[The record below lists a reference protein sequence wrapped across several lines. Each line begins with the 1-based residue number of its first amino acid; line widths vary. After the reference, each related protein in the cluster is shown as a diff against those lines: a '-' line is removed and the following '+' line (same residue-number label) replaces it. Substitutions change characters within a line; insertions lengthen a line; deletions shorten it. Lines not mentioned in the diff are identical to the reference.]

1 MYSLADIWY
10 EAKQDNYACKLDSD
24 GYSARTLFGV
34 KIVFDNTTGKVSLY
48 NTTRGGDYYK
58 ELDEMETGF
67 FLKGG
72 WRYGV
77 YNVALQNCIFKLGKI
92 ELSMRTEVN
101 GKRNPK
107 QIQSLKSAR
116 LRVID
121 KYNYISNKLNKI
133 KAKYIES

>member
-1 MYSLADIWY
+1 VYGLADIWY
-10 EAKQDNYACKLDSD
+10 EAEQDTYACKLDSD

-34 KIVFDNTTGKVSLY
+34 KIVCDNNTNEVTLY

-58 ELDEMETGF
+58 ELDELEMGYF
-67 FLKGG
+67 FKGG

-77 YNVALQNCIFKLGKI
+77 YNVAIQNCIYKLGKI
-92 ELSMRTEVN
+92 EVSMRSEVN

-121 KYNYISNKLNKI
+121 KYNYISNKLNSI
-133 KAKYIES
+133 KND